1 MSTARASVQL
11 LNHARPYNA
20 NVANITRPDWV
31 AKHELDTGAHH
42 LLPYVLEPEKWSNR
56 VLRITPDIV
65 LIKDKYPKASVHLL
79 LLPRWTPHRDYH
91 PHDAFEDPQFLS
103 MMRKEAVEGLSI
115 ASQRL
120 RLCMHKSLQSTGLK
134 EAAIETMLDK
144 RDFSKDFQI
153 GIHAHPSQHELHV
166 HIISRDMISNHKYS
180 PRHYQ
185 SFNTHFLVP
194 LKDYPLPSDDLRRA
208 VQFQN
213 DNLMK
218 DDFQCWKCG
227 KDYGMD
233 YDRLQVHLR
242 QEWLAWIE
250 EGTTSVREKD
260 LPTTTELNVQM
271 GTKSTAINP

>member
-1 MSTARASVQL
+1 MTRVPKEALS
-11 LNHARPYNA
+11 HEHPYNA
-20 NVANITRPDWV
+20 NFANITRPDWV
-31 AKHELDTGAHH
+31 AKHELDSEAHK
-42 LLPYVLEPEKWSNR
+42 LLPYVLEPEKWATR
-56 VLRITPDIV
+56 VLRITPDAV

-103 MMRKEAVEGLSI
+103 MVRKEAVEGLKI
-115 ASQRL
+115 ASQQL
-120 RLCMHKSLQSTGLK
+120 RLCMHKSLQSIGLNETTI
-134 EAAIETMLDK
+134 EARLNK

-166 HIISRDMISNHKYS
+166 HIISRDMVPNRSYS

-185 SFNTHFLVP
+185 SFNTPFLVP
-194 LKDYPLPSDDLRRA
+194 LQDYPLPPDDIRRR

-213 DNLMK
+213 ENLMR

-233 YDRLQVHLR
+233 YEALQAHL
-242 QEWLAWIE
+242 QKEWLAWIK
-250 EGTTSVREKD
+250 EGSATVSERD
-260 LPTTTELNVQM
+260 LPATTTEPNIQIC
-271 GTKSTAINP
+271 STSVPVKP